1 MEEELAYFPEFFPE
15 EKEARKNTISERYLI
30 NKRIEMSTYYYCIN
44 MLEQNSG
51 SLDSF
56 FI

>member
-15 EKEARKNTISERYLI
+15 EKEARKNAISERYLI